1 MLTVKK
7 QTKGCLVLSCTK
19 NKLNDFNG
27 LQSHTTGSIPV
38 SPTISTK
45 IKYVRNN
52 KDLACKLLK
61 LLSYL
66 KPSIRFWSD
75 FTPKI
80 IREIRSKTPPKS
92 IKVSCKCLVKISR
105 VHRDK
110 ARGSQ
115 EISIG
120 LTGLC
125 LFLLALVCENAYNI
139 IIISETGQETIDA

>member
-1 MLTVKK
+1 M
-7 QTKGCLVLSCTK
+7 LSCTK

-45 IKYVRNN
+45 IKYIRNN

-61 LLSYL
+61 LLSYFNYPCL
-66 KPSIRFWSD
+66 KRTYLILNTFL
-75 FTPKI
+75 KN
-80 IREIRSKTPPKS
+80 RSKLPPKS

-105 VHRDK
+105 VHRDR

-139 IIISETGQETIDA
+139 IIISETG

>member
-1 MLTVKK
+1 M
-7 QTKGCLVLSCTK
+7 LSCTK

-45 IKYVRNN
+45 IKYIRNN

-61 LLSYL
+61 LLSYFYYPCL
-66 KPSIRFWSD
+66 KRTYLILNTFL
-75 FTPKI
+75 KN
-80 IREIRSKTPPKS
+80 RSKLPPKS

-105 VHRDK
+105 VHRDR

-125 LFLLALVCENAYNI
+125 LFLLALLCVFAYNVLI
-139 IIISETGQETIDA
+139 NKRNWLGDYDD

>member
-1 MLTVKK
+1 M
-7 QTKGCLVLSCTK
+7 LSCTK

-45 IKYVRNN
+45 IKYIRNN

-61 LLSYL
+61 LLSYFYYPCL
-66 KPSIRFWSD
+66 KRTYLILNTFL
-75 FTPKI
+75 KN
-80 IREIRSKTPPKS
+80 RSKLPPKS

-105 VHRDK
+105 VHRDR

-125 LFLLALVCENAYNI
+125 LFLLALVCTFAYNVLI
-139 IIISETGQETIDA
+139 NKRNWLGDYDD

>member
-1 MLTVKK
+1 M
-7 QTKGCLVLSCTK
+7 LSCTK

-45 IKYVRNN
+45 IKYIRNN

-61 LLSYL
+61 LLSYFYYPCL
-66 KPSIRFWSD
+66 KRTYLILNTFL
-75 FTPKI
+75 KN
-80 IREIRSKTPPKS
+80 RSKLPPKS

-105 VHRDK
+105 VHRDR

-125 LFLLALVCENAYNI
+125 LFLLVLLCVFAYNVLI
-139 IIISETGQETIDA
+139 NKRNWLGDYDAL

>member
-19 NKLNDFNG
+19 NKFNDFNG

-75 FTPKI
+75 FAPKM

-92 IKVSCKCLVKISR
+92 IKVSSKCLVKFTR
-105 VHRDK
+105 ADRDR

-115 EISIG
+115 VCVFFY
-120 LTGLC
+120 LC
-125 LFLLALVCENAYNI
+125 QYAKTHIILLK
-139 IIISETGQETIDA
+139 

>member
-1 MLTVKK
+1 M
-7 QTKGCLVLSCTK
+7 LSCTK

-45 IKYVRNN
+45 IKYIRNN

-61 LLSYL
+61 LLSYFYYPCL
-66 KPSIRFWSD
+66 KRTYLILNTFL
-75 FTPKI
+75 KN
-80 IREIRSKTPPKS
+80 RSKLPPKS

-105 VHRDK
+105 VHRDR

-139 IIISETGQETIDA
+139 IIISETG

>member
-45 IKYVRNN
+45 IKYIRNN

-61 LLSYL
+61 LLSYFYYPCL
-66 KPSIRFWSD
+66 KRTYLILN
-75 FTPKI
+75 TYLKN
-80 IREIRSKTPPKS
+80 RSKLPPKS

-105 VHRDK
+105 VHRDR

-115 EISIG
+115 VCVFFYLHQYAFSH
-120 LTGLC
+120 TM
-125 LFLLALVCENAYNI
+125 FL
-139 IIISETGQETIDA
+139 

>member
-1 MLTVKK
+1 ML
-7 QTKGCLVLSCTK
+7 SSRK

-27 LQSHTTGSIPV
+27 LQSQTTGSIPV

-45 IKYVRNN
+45 VKYIRNY

-75 FTPKI
+75 FAPKL

-92 IKVSCKCLVKISR
+92 IKVSSKCLVKFTR
-105 VHRDK
+105 ANRDRPK
-110 ARGSQ
+110 GSQ

-125 LFLLALVCENAYNI
+125 LFLLVLVCENAYII
-139 IIISETGQETIDA
+139 IIISETG

>member
-1 MLTVKK
+1 M
-7 QTKGCLVLSCTK
+7 LSCTK

-61 LLSYL
+61 LLSYFYYPCL
-66 KPSIRFWSD
+66 KRTYLILNTFL
-75 FTPKI
+75 KN
-80 IREIRSKTPPKS
+80 RSKLPPKS

-139 IIISETGQETIDA
+139 IIISETG

>member
-1 MLTVKK
+1 ML
-7 QTKGCLVLSCTK
+7 SSRK

-27 LQSHTTGSIPV
+27 LQSQTTGSIPV

-45 IKYVRNN
+45 IKYIRNN

-66 KPSIRFWSD
+66 KLSIRFWSD
-75 FTPKI
+75 FAPKL

-92 IKVSCKCLVKISR
+92 IKVSSKCLVKFTR
-105 VHRDK
+105 ADRDRPK
-110 ARGSQ
+110 GSQ

-125 LFLLALVCENAYNI
+125 LFLLVLVCENAYII
-139 IIISETGQETIDA
+139 IIISETG

>member
-1 MLTVKK
+1 ML
-7 QTKGCLVLSCTK
+7 SSRK

-45 IKYVRNN
+45 IKYVRNI

-61 LLSYL
+61 LLSYFYYPCL
-66 KPSIRFWSD
+66 KRTYLIPNTFL
-75 FTPKI
+75 KN
-80 IREIRSKTPPKS
+80 RSKIPPKS
-92 IKVSCKCLVKISR
+92 IKVSSKCLVDFTR
-105 VHRDK
+105 ADRDRPK
-110 ARGSQ
+110 GSQ

-125 LFLLALVCENAYNI
+125 LFLLALYAY
-139 IIISETGQETIDA
+139 SHTMFL